1 MMYLIL
7 ILLILSITCNV
18 FLFKKLLSAS
28 DQLLERD
35 SQVDLLN
42 DYVNTSYSL
51 LQDVFNELQ
60 RLSQTPTISNEP
72 YVVRLVMIIN
82 RSKNAI
88 KSLIDSLSRE

>member
-7 ILLILSITCNV
+7 ILLILSIVCNV
-18 FLFKKLLSAS
+18 FLIKKLLSAS
-28 DQLLERD
+28 EQLLERD

>member
-1 MMYLIL
+1 MYLIL